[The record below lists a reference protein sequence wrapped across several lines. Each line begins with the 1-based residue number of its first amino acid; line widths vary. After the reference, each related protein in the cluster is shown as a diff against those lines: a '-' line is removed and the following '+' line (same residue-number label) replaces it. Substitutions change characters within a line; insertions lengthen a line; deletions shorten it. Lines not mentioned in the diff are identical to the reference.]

1 MNKDFFKK
9 TRILDGGMGQ
19 ELLNRGLKPKGT
31 LWSAHALIDKECHQ
45 MVIDTHL
52 DFINAGAEVIVT
64 TTFTARRNRL
74 IQNDCEK
81 YFEKINI
88 KAVELAQK
96 ARDISKKE
104 VLIAG
109 GLPNQKQT
117 YSADLGEDL
126 DLIEKNFYDQAK
138 LLKNG
143 IDFFYLDVMSS
154 GLECEFALKAIESYN
169 LPVLVGIHLRD
180 NGKLPSGEKIID
192 IFKKYK
198 NKNWLG
204 IIMACIS
211 PKAYEAVV
219 NDLKTLSI
227 PYGFKLNAFK
237 KIPEDYVVASG
248 DSYEFDSS
256 TGLSLIKGNNRG
268 NRINVLGIN
277 TDLNESK
284 FYEYVKK
291 FMKNGATILGG
302 CCEIRPSHIKEI
314 AKLKNKFN

>member
-1 MNKDFFKK
+1 MNIDFFKK

-31 LWSAHALIDKECHQ
+31 LWSAHALIDEACHQ
-45 MVIDTHL
+45 MVIDAHL

-64 TTFTARRNRL
+64 TTFTARRLRL
-74 IQNDCEK
+74 IQNDSEK

-96 ARDISKKE
+96 ARDISKKD

-109 GLPNQKQT
+109 GLPGQKQT
-117 YSADLGEDL
+117 YSADLGKDL

-138 LLKNG
+138 LLKHG

-154 GLECEFALKAIESYN
+154 GLECEIALKVIETFN

-180 NGKLPSGEKIID
+180 NGHLPSGEKIND
-192 IFKKYK
+192 IVKKYK
-198 NKNWLG
+198 NNNWLG
-204 IIMACIS
+204 VIMACIS
-211 PKAYEAVV
+211 PKAYEVV
-219 NDLKTLSI
+219 AKDLQQLDIS
-227 PYGFKLNAFK
+227 YGFKLNAFK
-237 KIPEDYVVASG
+237 KIPEDYTVASKDQWG
-248 DSYEFDSS
+248 DA
-256 TGLSLIKGNNRG
+256 GNPTT
-268 NRINVLGIN
+268 VLGKN

-314 AKLKNKFN
+314 SKLK

>member
-1 MNKDFFKK
+1 MDINYFKS

-19 ELLNRGLKPKGT
+19 ELLIKGLKPKGT
-31 LWSAHALIDKECHQ
+31 LWSAHALIDESCHQ
-45 MVIDTHL
+45 MVIDAHL

-64 TTFTARRNRL
+64 STFTARRNRL

-104 VLIAG
+104 ILIAG

-117 YSADLGEDL
+117 YESNLGKDL
-126 DLIEKNFYDQAK
+126 DSIEKNFYDQAK
-138 LLKNG
+138 ILKNG

-154 GLECEFALKAIESYN
+154 GLECEIALKTIGSFN
-169 LPVLVGIHLRD
+169 LPVLVGVHLRD
-180 NGKLPSGEKIID
+180 NGQLPSGEKIED
-192 IFKKYK
+192 IVKNYK

-204 IIMACIS
+204 IIMACVS
-211 PKAYEAVV
+211 PKAYEAVT
-219 NDLKTLSI
+219 NNLKKIDI

-237 KIPEDYVVASG
+237 KIPDGYTVASK
-248 DSYEFDSS
+248 DAW
-256 TGLSLIKGNNRG
+256 GNAG
-268 NRINVLGIN
+268 NPNTVLGIN
-277 TDLNESK
+277 TELNESK
-284 FYEYVKK
+284 FYEYAKK
-291 FMKNGATILGG
+291 FMENGATILGG

-314 AKLKNKFN
+314 SKLK

>member
-1 MNKDFFKK
+1 MDKDFFKK

-45 MVIDTHL
+45 MVVDTHL

-88 KAVELAQK
+88 KAVELAQR

-109 GLPNQKQT
+109 GLPNQNQT
-117 YSADLGEDL
+117 YSADLGKNL

-154 GLECEFALKAIESYN
+154 GLECEIALKVIESFN

-180 NGKLPSGEKIID
+180 NGQLPSDEKIMD
-192 IFKKYK
+192 IAKKYK
-198 NKNWLG
+198 NNNWLG
-204 IIMACIS
+204 IIMACVS
-211 PKAYEAVV
+211 PKAYEAVA
-219 NDLKTLSI
+219 NDLQKLDV

-237 KIPEDYVVASG
+237 KIPEGYTVASKDQWG
-248 DSYEFDSS
+248 DA
-256 TGLSLIKGNNRG
+256 GNPTT
-268 NRINVLGIN
+268 ILGKN
-277 TDLNESK
+277 TDLNETK
-284 FYEYVKK
+284 FYEYVNK

-302 CCEIRPSHIKEI
+302 CCEIRPSHIKKI
-314 AKLKNKFN
+314 SKLK

>member
-1 MNKDFFKK
+1 MDINYFKS

-19 ELLNRGLKPKGT
+19 ELLHKGLKPKGT
-31 LWSAHALIDKECHQ
+31 LWSAHALIDENCHQ
-45 MVIDTHL
+45 LIIDSHL

-64 TTFTARRNRL
+64 TTFTARRFRL

-96 ARDISKKE
+96 ARDISKKNI
-104 VLIAG
+104 LIAG

-126 DLIEKNFYDQAK
+126 NVIEKNFYDQAK
-138 LLKNG
+138 FLKNG

-154 GLECEFALKAIESYN
+154 GLECEIALKTIESFN
-169 LPVLVGIHLRD
+169 LPVLVGVHVRD
-180 NGKLPSGEKIID
+180 NGQLPSGEKIKD
-192 IFKKYK
+192 MVKKYK
-198 NKNWLG
+198 NNNWLG
-204 IIMACIS
+204 IIAACVS
-211 PKAYEAVV
+211 PKAYELVA
-219 NDLKTLSI
+219 NDLQKQEI

-237 KIPEDYVVASG
+237 KIPEDYTVASK
-248 DSYEFDSS
+248 DQW
-256 TGLSLIKGNNRG
+256 GNAG
-268 NRINVLGIN
+268 NPNTVLGVN

-284 FYEYVKK
+284 FYEYAKK
-291 FMKNGATILGG
+291 FKENGATILGG

-314 AKLKNKFN
+314 SRLK

>member
-1 MNKDFFKK
+1 MNIDFFKK

-31 LWSAHALIDKECHQ
+31 LWSAHALIDEACHQ
-45 MVIDTHL
+45 MVIDAHL

-64 TTFTARRNRL
+64 TTFTARRLRL
-74 IQNDCEK
+74 IQNDSEK

-96 ARDISKKE
+96 ARDISKKD

-109 GLPNQKQT
+109 GLPGQKQT
-117 YSADLGEDL
+117 YSADLGKDL

-138 LLKNG
+138 LLKHG

-154 GLECEFALKAIESYN
+154 GLECEIALKVIETFN
-169 LPVLVGIHLRD
+169 LPVLVGVHLRD
-180 NGKLPSGEKIID
+180 NGHLPSGEKVTD
-192 IFKKYK
+192 IVKKYK
-198 NKNWLG
+198 NNNWVG

-211 PKAYEAVV
+211 PKAYEAVTKELQQL
-219 NDLKTLSI
+219 DI

-237 KIPEDYVVASG
+237 KIPEDYTVASK
-248 DSYEFDSS
+248 DQW
-256 TGLSLIKGNNRG
+256 GNAG
-268 NRINVLGIN
+268 NPTTVLGIN
-277 TDLNESK
+277 TDLNESR

-291 FMKNGATILGG
+291 FMENGATILGG

-314 AKLKNKFN
+314 SKLK

>member
-1 MNKDFFKK
+1 MDKNFFKK

-45 MVIDTHL
+45 MVVDTHL
-52 DFINAGAEVIVT
+52 DFINAGAEAIVT

-88 KAVELAQK
+88 KAVELAQR

-109 GLPNQKQT
+109 GLPNQNQT
-117 YSADLGEDL
+117 YSADLGKDL
-126 DLIEKNFYDQAK
+126 NLIKKNFYDQAK
-138 LLKNG
+138 LLKHG

-154 GLECEFALKAIESYN
+154 GLECEIALKVIETYN

-180 NGKLPSGEKIID
+180 NGQLPSGEKVVD
-192 IFKKYK
+192 IVKKYK
-198 NKNWLG
+198 NNNWLG

-211 PKAYEAVV
+211 PGAYEMVI
-219 NDLKTLSI
+219 NDLQKLDI

-237 KIPEDYVVASG
+237 KIPEGYTVASK
-248 DSYEFDSS
+248 DEW
-256 TGLSLIKGNNRG
+256 GNAG
-268 NRINVLGIN
+268 NPTTVLGKN

-284 FYEYVKK
+284 FYEYVNK

-314 AKLKNKFN
+314 AKLK

>member
-1 MNKDFFKK
+1 MDKDFFKK

-31 LWSAHALIDKECHQ
+31 LWSAHALIDEACHQ
-45 MVIDTHL
+45 MVIDAHL

-64 TTFTARRNRL
+64 TTFTARRLRL
-74 IQNDCEK
+74 IQNDSEK

-96 ARDISKKE
+96 ARDISKKD

-109 GLPNQKQT
+109 GLPGQKQT
-117 YSADLGEDL
+117 YSADLGKDL

-138 LLKNG
+138 LLKHG

-154 GLECEFALKAIESYN
+154 GLECEIALKVIETFN
-169 LPVLVGIHLRD
+169 LPILVGIHLRD
-180 NGKLPSGEKIID
+180 NGHLPSGEKIND
-192 IFKKYK
+192 IVKKYK
-198 NKNWLG
+198 NNNWLG
-204 IIMACIS
+204 VIMACIS
-211 PKAYEAVV
+211 PKAYEVV
-219 NDLKTLSI
+219 AKDLQQLDIS
-227 PYGFKLNAFK
+227 YGFKLNAFK
-237 KIPEDYVVASG
+237 KIPEGYTVASKDEWG
-248 DSYEFDSS
+248 DA
-256 TGLSLIKGNNRG
+256 GNPTT
-268 NRINVLGIN
+268 VLGKN

-291 FMKNGATILGG
+291 FKENGATILGG

-314 AKLKNKFN
+314 SKLK

>member
-1 MNKDFFKK
+1 MDINYFN
-9 TRILDGGMGQ
+9 TVRILDGGMGQ
-19 ELLNRGLKPKGT
+19 ELLNRGMKPKGT
-31 LWSAHALIDKECHQ
+31 LWSAHALIDEACHQ
-45 MVIDTHL
+45 MVIDAHL

-88 KAVELAQK
+88 KAVELAQR

-109 GLPNQKQT
+109 GLPNQNQT
-117 YSADLGEDL
+117 YSADLGKNL

-154 GLECEFALKAIESYN
+154 GLECKIALKVIETFN
-169 LPVLVGIHLRD
+169 LPILVGIHLRD
-180 NGKLPSGEKIID
+180 NGQLPSGEKVID
-192 IFKKYK
+192 IVKKYK
-198 NKNWLG
+198 NNNWLG

-211 PKAYEAVV
+211 PGAYEMVI
-219 NDLKTLSI
+219 NDLQKLDI

-237 KIPEDYVVASG
+237 KIPEGYTVASK
-248 DSYEFDSS
+248 DQW
-256 TGLSLIKGNNRG
+256 GNAG
-268 NRINVLGIN
+268 NPTTVLGIN
-277 TDLNESK
+277 TNLNESR
-284 FYEYVKK
+284 FYEYAKK
-291 FMKNGATILGG
+291 FKENGATILGG
-302 CCEIRPSHIKEI
+302 CCEIRPSHIKKI
-314 AKLKNKFN
+314 SGLK

>member
-1 MNKDFFKK
+1 MDKNFFKK

-31 LWSAHALIDKECHQ
+31 LWSAHALIDKGCHQ

-117 YSADLGEDL
+117 
-126 DLIEKNFYDQAK
+126 
-138 LLKNG
+138 
-143 IDFFYLDVMSS
+143 
-154 GLECEFALKAIESYN
+154 
-169 LPVLVGIHLRD
+169 
-180 NGKLPSGEKIID
+180 
-192 IFKKYK
+192 
-198 NKNWLG
+198 
-204 IIMACIS
+204 
-211 PKAYEAVV
+211 
-219 NDLKTLSI
+219 
-227 PYGFKLNAFK
+227 
-237 KIPEDYVVASG
+237 
-248 DSYEFDSS
+248 
-256 TGLSLIKGNNRG
+256 
-268 NRINVLGIN
+268 
-277 TDLNESK
+277 
-284 FYEYVKK
+284 
-291 FMKNGATILGG
+291 
-302 CCEIRPSHIKEI
+302 
-314 AKLKNKFN
+314 

>member
-1 MNKDFFKK
+1 MDINYFSK

-19 ELLNRGLKPKGT
+19 ELLKRGLKPQGT
-31 LWSAHALIDKECHQ
+31 LWSASALIEEKYHQ
-45 MVIDTHL
+45 LIIDTHL
-52 DFINAGAEVIVT
+52 DFINAGADVIVT

-143 IDFFYLDVMSS
+143 IDFFYLDVLSS
-154 GLECEFALKAIESYN
+154 GTECHIALKAIKSFN

-180 NGKLPSGEKIID
+180 NGLLPSGEKIND
-192 IFKKYK
+192 IVKKYK
-198 NKNWLG
+198 NNNWLG
-204 IIMACIS
+204 VIMACIS
-211 PKAYEAVV
+211 PKAYEVV
-219 NDLKTLSI
+219 AKDLQQLDIS
-227 PYGFKLNAFK
+227 YGFKLNAFK
-237 KIPEDYVVASG
+237 KIPEDYTVASKDQWG
-248 DSYEFDSS
+248 DA
-256 TGLSLIKGNNRG
+256 GNPTT
-268 NRINVLGIN
+268 VLGKN

-284 FYEYVKK
+284 FYEYAKK
-291 FMKNGATILGG
+291 FKENGATILGG
-302 CCEIRPSHIKEI
+302 CCEIRPAHIKAI
-314 AKLKNKFN
+314 SKLK

>member
-126 DLIEKNFYDQAK
+126 GLIEKSFHDQAK
-138 LLKNG
+138 LLKHG

-154 GLECEFALKAIESYN
+154 GLECEIALKTIESFN
-169 LPVLVGIHLRD
+169 LPVLVGIHVRD
-180 NGKLPSGEKIID
+180 NGQLPSGETIKD
-192 IFKKYK
+192 IVKKYK
-198 NKNWLG
+198 NNNWLG
-204 IIMACIS
+204 IITACVS
-211 PKAYEAVV
+211 PKAYQLVS
-219 NDLKTLSI
+219 NDLEKLEM

-237 KIPEDYVVASG
+237 KIPEGYSVASKDQWG
-248 DSYEFDSS
+248 DA
-256 TGLSLIKGNNRG
+256 GNPTT
-268 NRINVLGIN
+268 VLGKN

-314 AKLKNKFN
+314 SKLK